1 MGVSRIGVLASDLN
15 KKGNCS
21 HHFISGK
28 IRSRCGDAVRV
39 SLSSSF
45 NPVFLVLATMEN
57 SVEIP

>member
-28 IRSRCGDAVRV
+28 IRSRCGDAVSV

-45 NPVFLVLATMEN
+45 NPVFLVLA
-57 SVEIP
+57 